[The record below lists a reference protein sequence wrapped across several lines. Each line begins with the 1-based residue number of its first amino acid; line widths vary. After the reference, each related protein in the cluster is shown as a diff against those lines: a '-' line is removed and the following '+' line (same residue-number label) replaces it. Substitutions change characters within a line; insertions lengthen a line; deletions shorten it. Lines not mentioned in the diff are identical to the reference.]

1 MPLSRCLV
9 IFEKELCTFSKKI
22 AIAVTEVVLIQLFS
36 LAVVS
41 KQKIKMKTRWDL
53 HVIQT
58 SALLKIKE
66 SHFSLFWLM
75 VFSIISQFS
84 GYVKVF
90 PIL

>member
-41 KQKIKMKTRWDL
+41 TKNKNENKLGPSCHSNVSPTENKR
-53 HVIQT
+53 VPF
-58 SALLKIKE
+58 
-66 SHFSLFWLM
+66 FSFLAHG
-75 VFSIISQFS
+75 I
-84 GYVKVF
+84 
-90 PIL
+90 

>member
-1 MPLSRCLV
+1 MLLSRCLV

-22 AIAVTEVVLIQLFS
+22 AIAVTKVVLIQLFS

-41 KQKIKMKTRWDL
+41 KQKIKMKTRNTTWDL

-58 SALLKIKE
+58 SALPKIKE

-75 VFSIISQFS
+75 VFSIISPFS
-84 GYVKVF
+84 G
-90 PIL
+90 

>member
-1 MPLSRCLV
+1 MLLSRCLV

-22 AIAVTEVVLIQLFS
+22 AIAVTKVVLIQLFS

-58 SALLKIKE
+58 SALLKKKSPI
-66 SHFSLFWLM
+66 FLFFGSWYL
-75 VFSIISQFS
+75 VLYLNFW
-84 GYVKVF
+84 VK
-90 PIL
+90 

>member
-1 MPLSRCLV
+1 MLLSRCLV

-22 AIAVTEVVLIQLFS
+22 AIAVTKVVLIQLFS

-58 SALLKIKE
+58 SALLKKKSPI
-66 SHFSLFWLM
+66 FLFFGSWYL
-75 VFSIISQFS
+75 VIYLNFW
-84 GYVKVF
+84 VK
-90 PIL
+90 